1 MERISGELGLSK
13 NRYKTK
19 IMVVDRSGKLQLT
32 GTLDLE
38 VVDSFIFL
46 DSGISNDGSCK
57 SEIRRRIGMA
67 NGAMAQL

>member
-1 MERISGELGLSK
+1 MNRMERISGELGLSK

-46 DSGISNDGSCK
+46 DSGISRDG
-57 SEIRRRIGMA
+57 
-67 NGAMAQL
+67 